1 MLLNADLIPIFQ
13 KAATLKGRIN
23 VCEREPVKASAG
35 VSVAKITLISYMG
48 GRGRVA
54 VMNALWAGWVIFGE
68 QFVSVKSLALLRR
81 DKCAE
86 SAGDVRVS
94 TRTAHIL
101 QNICIFILNVFTY
114 PLARALRCPG
124 GTGHR
129 RALLQ
134 LRVYLQTVTL
144 MQRNDYFY
152 SRHLGGPFPLSGMAP
167 HRPTDYLRGCCHT
180 WLLQLSLRRYTL
192 RSVLF
197 LFPHLHLPPTFINP
211 YSPLN
216 YCTFTPFF
224 LSNLAPWLSSEPE
237 RKETLHAHE
246 VSLVKQYQKCTHT
259 VLMYRF
265 NKLVI
270 CLYLAHMFG

>member
-1 MLLNADLIPIFQ
+1 M
-13 KAATLKGRIN
+13 
-23 VCEREPVKASAG
+23 S
-35 VSVAKITLISYMG
+35 
-48 GRGRVA
+48 
-54 VMNALWAGWVIFGE
+54 
-68 QFVSVKSLALLRR
+68 
-81 DKCAE
+81 
-86 SAGDVRVS
+86 VS

-114 PLARALRCPG
+114 PLVHALRCPG
-124 GTGHR
+124 GAGHR

-197 LFPHLHLPPTFINP
+197 LLPHLHLPSFSVGLQMPLLTMLHLYQPLF
-211 YSPLN
+211 SPQLLHLHSS
-216 YCTFTPFF
+216 FW
-224 LSNLAPWLSSEPE
+224 SNLAPWLSSEPE

-246 VSLVKQYQKCTHT
+246 VSLVKKCTYAEVT
-259 VLMYRF
+259 LF
-265 NKLVI
+265 SI
-270 CLYLAHMFG
+270 CTDTCLGSESKHMLHVVFKGPIL